1 MKNIN
6 KIVVFDLDETLG
18 YFVEFGMFWEAII
31 NYLNYKNSKNSNN
44 SKSNSNSKKIHEL
57 GLSQEHFNLLLDLYP
72 EFCRPEIIKILDYL
86 KEQKE
91 KCICNKI
98 MIYTNNQGPRE
109 WVENIKNYFESKIN
123 YKLFDQIIAA
133 FKVNGKTIEICR
145 TSHIKSHKDLVKC
158 SKIPLHT
165 HICFLD
171 DTFYPKMNSNNIYY
185 INIKPYTYDLSFET
199 IIYRFLNSSLM
210 NANSN
215 TNNKM
220 KEFSIINDNKKEFK
234 EYAISFMENYQYLY
248 KKKPVEEYNIDI
260 NLSSKILQ
268 HLHVFFNM
276 PFKMNTRKN
285 NYYHSKK
292 AKEKTKKR
300 R

>member
-18 YFVEFGMFWEAII
+18 YFVEFGMFWETII
-31 NYLNYKNSKNSNN
+31 NYLNYKYNIN
-44 SKSNSNSKKIHEL
+44 KSNKNYSKKIQNINE
-57 GLSQEHFNLLLDLYP
+57 GLNQDQFNLLLDLYP
-72 EFCRPEIIKILDYL
+72 EFCRPEIIQILFYL

-109 WVENIKNYFESKIN
+109 WVEFIKNYFESKIN

-133 FKVNGKTIEICR
+133 FKVNGKTVEICR

-171 DTFYPKMNSNNIYY
+171 DTFYPKMNNNNIYY

-199 IIYRFLNSSLM
+199 IISRFTNSSLM
-210 NANSN
+210 DFDELSLIN
-215 TNNKM
+215 NNK
-220 KEFSIINDNKKEFK
+220 NEFK
-234 EYAISFMENYQYLY
+234 EYAISFMENYQYLL
-248 KKKPVEEYNIDI
+248 KKKNIEEYNIDI
-260 NLSSKILQ
+260 NLSTKILE
-268 HLHVFFNM
+268 HLNVFFSM
-276 PFKMNTRKN
+276 PFKKNTRKN
-285 NYYHSKK
+285 NIFYQSKK
-292 AKEKTKKR
+292 IREKTKKR
-300 R
+300 KY

>member
-1 MKNIN
+1 MKNSN

-18 YFVEFGMFWEAII
+18 YFVEFGMFWETII
-31 NYLNYKNSKNSNN
+31 NYLNYKNKNTNTN
-44 SKSNSNSKKIHEL
+44 INEKEL
-57 GLSQEHFNLLLDLYP
+57 NQEQFNLLLDLYP
-72 EFCRPEIIKILDYL
+72 EFCRPEIIKILAYL

-109 WVENIKNYFESKIN
+109 WVENIKNYFESKIK

-133 FKVNGKTIEICR
+133 FKVNGKTMEICR
-145 TSHIKSHKDLVKC
+145 SSHIKSHKDLVKC

-171 DTFYPKMNSNNIYY
+171 DTFYHKMNNNNIYY

-199 IIYRFLNSSLM
+199 IISRFINSPLI
-210 NANSN
+210 NDDQL
-215 TNNKM
+215 T
-220 KEFSIINDNKKEFK
+220 SIKDNKKEFK
-234 EYAISFMENYQYLY
+234 EYSISFMENYQYLY
-248 KKKPVEEYNIDI
+248 KKKTAEEFNIDK
-260 NLSSKILQ
+260 NLSNKILE
-268 HLHVFFNM
+268 HLQLFFNM

-285 NYYHSKK
+285 NYLYHSKK
-292 AKEKTKKR
+292 SKEKTKKR
-300 R
+300 K